1 MSTAQADAAQADA
14 AQRAQS
20 TQPALL
26 AGLKVIDFATGLAGS
41 ATALYLAE
49 AGADVV
55 KIERPRHEAERD
67 AALFH
72 VLDRGKRRVTDGDLA
87 AQRDLLDSLLPDAD
101 VLVHDLT
108 PAEAAVWS
116 LDDAQLRQRYPALV
130 VASVGGW
137 PRRHALADAPV
148 RETLVLARLGILDEQ
163 PGHRPGPVFIRMP
176 FASWIAS
183 WLSAVGVMARLIARE
198 RDGQGGIAHT
208 SLAQAALVPM
218 TMHWSRAAQPTPVFA
233 KGLDKSVPIPLHRC
247 LDGRWIHVHYS
258 PDAAPWMAEALT
270 AMGPDAVAR
279 ANAQWPPSHVAPNFG
294 ANREIIATRDAQDW
308 VEHFWAHD
316 VAAQIAAPF
325 GEIYADEQARLN
337 GYVVGVDDPV
347 LGSTSQPGPAYH
359 VDPPARVRGPL
370 QAPTPAHDIGWSAH
384 GRFSATARTDSGAA
398 NGARTSGAAS
408 PASRPPLD
416 GLKVLDLGAYL
427 AGPFAC
433 MVLADLGAD
442 VIKVEPP
449 AGDAMRRLER
459 AFAGTQRGKRGL
471 ALKLGAE
478 GSKPVIEALA
488 NWADIVH
495 HNVRLPAAR
504 KLGIAPEQLRAI
516 KPALV
521 CAHVSSYG
529 PQGPRADWPGFDQLM
544 QAAVGW
550 ETESGGEGNPPS
562 WLRFGVGDHLAALSS
577 VFAVLLA
584 HLARMRTGQ
593 GQAVASSLLGAMT
606 MTASEAVVID
616 RERALTPMAH
626 LDAGQHGIA
635 PTHRLYR
642 CKDGWIAVAALSAT
656 EGDAFTRIAGKE
668 PEAALAALDVTAA
681 LATLHAAGVPAEPAL
696 ESQSDAFLDS
706 AEHAAAGL
714 HATYRHAVYGSLQQI
729 GALWDFD
736 DLPLVIER
744 APPALGEH
752 SREVLEMLGFDA
764 QHIEEL
770 VNQGITRI

>member
-1 MSTAQADAAQADA
+1 MTAGPTDAG
-14 AQRAQS
+14 
-20 TQPALL
+20 QPAQGPQSGLL

-41 ATALYLAE
+41 AAALYLAE

-55 KIERPRHEAERD
+55 KIERIRHEAERD
-67 AALFH
+67 APLFH
-72 VLDRGKRRVTDGDLA
+72 VLDRGKRRACDDDRAG
-87 AQRDLLDSLLPDAD
+87 QREALERLLPDAD

-108 PAEAAVWS
+108 PAEAAAWS
-116 LDDAQLRQRYPALV
+116 LEDVQLAQRYPALV
-130 VASVGGW
+130 VAGVGGW
-137 PRRHALADAPV
+137 PRRHAFADAPV

-183 WLSAVGVMARLIARE
+183 WLSAVGVIARLIARE
-198 RDGQGGIAHT
+198 RDERGGIAHT

-247 LDGRWIHVHYS
+247 ADGRWIHVHYS

-270 AMGPDAVAR
+270 AMGPAEVAR
-279 ANAQWPPSHVAPNFG
+279 ANALWPPSHVAPNFG
-294 ANREIIATRDAQDW
+294 ANREIIATRNAQDW

-337 GYVVGVDDPV
+337 GYVVELDDPV
-347 LGSTSQPGPAYH
+347 FGRTRQPGPAYH
-359 VDPPARVRGPL
+359 VQPSAQVRGAL
-370 QAPTPAHDIGWSAH
+370 QAPSAIRDIAWPDRE
-384 GRFSATARTDSGAA
+384 RFRAA
-398 NGARTSGAAS
+398 ARTSLPAADEAR
-408 PASRPPLD
+408 ASDAACAAPRAPLD
-416 GLKVLDLGAYL
+416 GLRVVDLGAYL

-478 GSKPVIEALA
+478 GSEAVVAALA
-488 NWADIVH
+488 SWADIVH

-516 KPALV
+516 KPGLI

-584 HLARMRTGQ
+584 HLGRMRTGD

-606 MTASEAVVID
+606 LTASEAIVID
-616 RERALTPMAH
+616 AQQALTPMAH
-626 LDAGQHGIA
+626 LDAGQHGVA

-642 CKDGWIAVAALSAT
+642 CKDGWIAVAALSAA
-656 EGDAFTRIAGKE
+656 EVAAFTRSTGTDA
-668 PEAALAALDVTAA
+668 EATLAALDVAAA
-681 LATLHAAGVPAEPAL
+681 LASLQAAGVPAEPAL

-706 AEHAAAGL
+706 KEHAAAGL
-714 HATYRHAVYGSLQQI
+714 HAGYAHAVYGSLQQI

-736 DLPLVIER
+736 DLPLVIDR

-764 QHIEEL
+764 RHIDEL
-770 VNQGITRI
+770 VQQGVTRV

>member
-1 MSTAQADAAQADA
+1 MSAFPADAGQPVQNTQAG
-14 AQRAQS
+14 
-20 TQPALL
+20 LL

-41 ATALYLAE
+41 ASALYLAE

-55 KIERPRHEAERD
+55 KIERPRHESERD

-72 VLDRGKRRVTDGDLA
+72 VLDRGKRRVIDGDLA

-108 PAEAAVWS
+108 PADAAAWS
-116 LDDAQLRQRYPALV
+116 LDDARLRQRYPALI

-183 WLSAVGVMARLIARE
+183 WLSAIGVMARLIARE
-198 RDGQGGIAHT
+198 RDGHGGIAHT

-233 KGLDKSVPIPLHRC
+233 KGLDKSVPIPLHC
-247 LDGRWIHVHYS
+247 CADGRWIHVHYS
-258 PDAAPWMAEALT
+258 PDAAPWMAEALA
-270 AMGPDAVAR
+270 AMGPDEVAR

-337 GYVVGVDDPV
+337 GYVVGVDDPDF
-347 LGSTSQPGPAYH
+347 GSTSQPGPAYH

-370 QAPTPAHDIGWSAH
+370 HVPIAARAIGWSDTN
-384 GRFSATARTDSGAA
+384 RFSAAARADSHAA
-398 NGARTSGAAS
+398 TGEPMSSHAAS
-408 PASRPPLD
+408 AALRPPLD

-504 KLGIAPEQLRAI
+504 KLGIAPNQLRAI

-584 HLARMRTGQ
+584 HLARMRTGE
-593 GQAVASSLLGAMT
+593 GQVVASSLLGAMT
-606 MTASEAVVID
+606 MTASEAIVID
-616 RERALTPMAH
+616 QEHALTPMAH

-642 CKDGWIAVAALSAT
+642 CKDGWIAVAALSVAEADT
-656 EGDAFTRIAGKE
+656 FAYIAGEE
-668 PEAALAALDVTAA
+668 PEATFAALDVAAALAA
-681 LATLHAAGVPAEPAL
+681 LHAAGVPAEPAL
-696 ESQSDAFLDS
+696 EAQSDAFLDS

-714 HATYRHAVYGSLQQI
+714 HATYGHAVYGSLQQI

-752 SREVLEMLGFDA
+752 SRELLEMLGFDA
-764 QHIEEL
+764 QHIDEL
-770 VNQGITRI
+770 ANQGVTRI